1 MRKKQKNPKL
11 NKIKLYIVA
20 IILIIILVCFLYNI
34 FRLIIHPTNSF
45 VVEKGKIY
53 MEEVST
59 GYVIRDEKV
68 IKGENYKNGIVQIKA
83 EGEKVSK
90 GDPVFRYY
98 SNNESDLVKKIE
110 ELDNE
115 IQDAMSE
122 QTDVFSSDIKS
133 IEKQIDE
140 TLEKLSQTNDR
151 NLIEEY
157 KKNINNYITKKAKI
171 AGELSPSG
179 SYIKK
184 LIEKRSSYESQLNS
198 GAEYINAET
207 SGVVSYRVDGLE
219 ETLTPNSF
227 NTLTAEYLDKLNLRT
242 GQMISTSNESGKI
255 VNNFKCYIATIL
267 KSDNA
272 KEAKVNDKV
281 TLRLSSSLEVV
292 ATIEYIATES
302 DNSVLIVFK
311 IDKGVEDLINYRKIS
326 FDIIWWSYEGLKIP
340 NSAIIQEGDISYII
354 RNRAGYTDKIA
365 VKILKQNEDYAVI
378 DNYTA
383 VELKELGYTP
393 EEIKEMKNITLYD
406 EILLNPNK

>member
-34 FRLIIHPTNSF
+34 YRLIIHPTNSF
-45 VVEKGKIY
+45 AVEKGKIY

-133 IEKQIDE
+133 LEKQIDE

-198 GAEYINAET
+198 GAEYITAET

-272 KEAKVNDKV
+272 KEAQVNDKV

-302 DNSVLIVFK
+302 DNSILIVFK

-340 NSAIIQEGDISYII
+340 NSAIVQESDVSYII